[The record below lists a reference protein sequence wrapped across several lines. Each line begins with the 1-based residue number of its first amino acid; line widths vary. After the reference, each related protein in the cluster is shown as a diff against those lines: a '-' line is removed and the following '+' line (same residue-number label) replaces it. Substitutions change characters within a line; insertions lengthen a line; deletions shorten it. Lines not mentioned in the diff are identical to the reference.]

1 LKTEFS
7 ECKEGREEAS
17 SYMLDRKTY
26 QKAYSD
32 ALEHILVIF
41 NRLYLKGKLREECK
55 NCKLVKE
62 IEKLRLL
69 IKDREYKQIEQEIG
83 YMLV

>member
-1 LKTEFS
+1 
-7 ECKEGREEAS
+7 
-17 SYMLDRKTY
+17 MLDRKTY

-32 ALEHILVIF
+32 ALEHVLVIF
-41 NRLYLKGKLREECK
+41 NRLCLKGKLADECRR
-55 NCKLVKE
+55 CKLVEE